1 VQAVR
6 VVEPWLWRSQ
16 GWCRVEVDVAGY
28 VGEGQAA
35 ASVLCPVAP
44 RAEALALLA
53 RVLPG
58 VDVDAVPLTG
68 VPASAFW
75 LDPIGWRSLGVGA
88 DDRVL
93 VTRTGRFTRVTD
105 VVLHEKLQSV
115 RLRQGLVQR
124 RLGLAS
130 VHLDTTP
137 GPVNASAAHRPA
149 AEARAMV
156 DAEVERARVSRSL
169 ARPDRWMSPPTGPA
183 TPTVTR

>member
-1 VQAVR
+1 MAVAGAGAGS
-6 VVEPWLWRSQ
+6 RSTSP
-16 GWCRVEVDVAGY
+16 GY
-28 VGEGQAA
+28 VGEGQAQTRRCC
-35 ASVLCPVAP
+35 CPVAP

-58 VDVDAVPLTG
+58 VDVDAVPLYRRTG
-68 VPASAFW
+68 VGRCGC
-75 LDPIGWRSLGVGA
+75 DPIGWRSLGVGA

-115 RLRQGLVQR
+115 RMRQGPLQR

-137 GPVNASAAHRPA
+137 GPVNAERGAPAGAPRPG
-149 AEARAMV
+149 
-156 DAEVERARVSRSL
+156 
-169 ARPDRWMSPPTGPA
+169 PWWTPRWSGPGCRGRWPA
-183 TPTVTR
+183 PIAG

>member
-1 VQAVR
+1 M
-6 VVEPWLWRSQ
+6 
-16 GWCRVEVDVAGY
+16 
-28 VGEGQAA
+28 
-35 ASVLCPVAP
+35 LCPVAP

-68 VPASAFW
+68 VPASAGW
-75 LDPIGWRSLGVGA
+75 LDPFGWRSLGVGA

-115 RLRQGLVQR
+115 RMSQGPLQR

-149 AEARAMV
+149 AEAQGPGRRRGGAGPGV
-156 DAEVERARVSRSL
+156 AVAG
-169 ARPDRWMSPPTGPA
+169 AGPDRWMSPPSDPA